1 MAPRLKVEEESEVEE
16 CSLNKLKW
24 GIGMLLH
31 EHAESFVLHLLLGEV
46 GNGLGWGRARKEE
59 FQVIDM
65 FSSYKRGPVLRFRR
79 RG

>member
-1 MAPRLKVEEESEVEE
+1 
-16 CSLNKLKW
+16 
-24 GIGMLLH
+24 MLPH

>member
-1 MAPRLKVEEESEVEE
+1 MKVEEESEVEE
-16 CSLNKLKW
+16 CCPNKLKW
-24 GIGMLLH
+24 GIGMLPH

-46 GNGLGWGRARKEE
+46 GKGQGWERERKEE
-59 FQVIDM
+59 FRVIDM